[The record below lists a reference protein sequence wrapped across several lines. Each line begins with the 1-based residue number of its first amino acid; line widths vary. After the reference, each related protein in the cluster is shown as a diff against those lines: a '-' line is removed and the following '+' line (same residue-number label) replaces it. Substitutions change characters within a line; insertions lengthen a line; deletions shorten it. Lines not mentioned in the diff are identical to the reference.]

1 MDLSLAKNC
10 EEKTGKQTAEAENDV
25 PETKATCSCLPG
37 VSKNNK
43 TKKTKREM
51 KHKKGRGEEREF
63 SAAHQARKQ
72 LMPVRLSVC
81 LSVRP
86 PKMKKQK

>member
-10 EEKTGKQTAEAENDV
+10 EEKTGKQTTEAENDV

-51 KHKKGRGEEREF
+51 KHKER
-63 SAAHQARKQ
+63 
-72 LMPVRLSVC
+72 
-81 LSVRP
+81 
-86 PKMKKQK
+86 